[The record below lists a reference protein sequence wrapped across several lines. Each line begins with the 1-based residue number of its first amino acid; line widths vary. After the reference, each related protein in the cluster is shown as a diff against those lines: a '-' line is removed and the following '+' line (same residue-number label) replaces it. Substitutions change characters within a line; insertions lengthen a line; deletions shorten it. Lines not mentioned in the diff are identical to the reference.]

1 MLAWKTITLLWP
13 FLKELFLGK
22 KTLRE
27 ALKTNKGRVFFI
39 GVIIGSFVVNMWAI
53 PTILRMGMEFVDLKH
68 KYEALSNPEGPPQS
82 AAPAPAPAPT
92 ASAQKYDT
100 LVKPDKVTDALPAAA
115 RSPASAPVVPSATV
129 QQWSSYDAT
138 MARFNEIQARESGNK
153 SR

>member
-1 MLAWKTITLLWP
+1 MLMWRTITLLWP

-27 ALKTNKGRVFFI
+27 ALKTNKGRVLLI
-39 GVIIGSFVVNMWAI
+39 GAIIGSVVMNIWLVPNIVRISADYV
-53 PTILRMGMEFVDLKH
+53 ELKH
-68 KYEALSNPEGPPQS
+68 KYDDLKTVPEAPPVVVPPPRPEPVKKYESQVQS
-82 AAPAPAPAPT
+82 
-92 ASAQKYDT
+92 
-100 LVKPDKVTDALPAAA
+100 DKVADSLPAAS

-138 MARFNEIQARESGNK
+138 VARFNQIQARERADGYK